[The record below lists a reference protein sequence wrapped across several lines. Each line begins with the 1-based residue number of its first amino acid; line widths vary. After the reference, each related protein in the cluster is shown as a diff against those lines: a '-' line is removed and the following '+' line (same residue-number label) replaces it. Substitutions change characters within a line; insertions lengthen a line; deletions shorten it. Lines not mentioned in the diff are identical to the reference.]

1 MTMKTSRPAS
11 FIKGSLGF
19 RLAGLFSLIFLLL
32 LAGFAYYTAQTQS
45 RLINQRLEAHA
56 GIVDRGGD
64 HLAHHL
70 HPRGVRHAD

>member
-56 GIVDRGGD
+56 TA
-64 HLAHHL
+64 LARTL
-70 HPRGVRHAD
+70 AAALETQRVRPSP